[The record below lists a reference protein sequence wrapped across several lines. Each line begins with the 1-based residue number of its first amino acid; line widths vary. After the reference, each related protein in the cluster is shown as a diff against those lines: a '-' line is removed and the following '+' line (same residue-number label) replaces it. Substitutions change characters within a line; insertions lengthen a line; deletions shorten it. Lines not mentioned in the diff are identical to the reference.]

1 MGERLVRGRGRLSVQ
16 APGSFVVARLQGHAC
31 VNMVRDPSRATVSFK
46 NSHLTDLDDPLRRA
60 ADHVGVWPR
69 RQTTE
74 RDRPA
79 LPHGITPPFKT
90 AERGN
95 ERFF

>member
-69 RQTTE
+69 RQTAE
-74 RDRPA
+74 RGRPA
-79 LPHGITPPFKT
+79 LAPRNNAAFRN
-90 AERGN
+90 RGKGK
-95 ERFF
+95 